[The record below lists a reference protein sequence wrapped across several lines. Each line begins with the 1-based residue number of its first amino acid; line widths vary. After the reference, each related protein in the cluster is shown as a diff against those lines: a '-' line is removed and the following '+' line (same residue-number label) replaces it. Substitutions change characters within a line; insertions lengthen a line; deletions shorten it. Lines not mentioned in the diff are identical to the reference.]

1 MIGMGMANLKFVA
14 VEVDSPIGWGS
25 SQWGKLYRL
34 KALRDIPLYSVLAG
48 DYSGYVTSRESL
60 SQDGECWIAY
70 GAEVFGNVHIS
81 GSAYIGGKA
90 QLKNF
95 RNDVS
100 LTVSG
105 GAVVKD
111 RAKVFIQESV
121 EFDTIQDTLIDGQIS
136 ISGNALLLNVG
147 KIQGK
152 VKIFGDAS
160 LSGTKEVNG
169 TVSIGG
175 HAKVKE
181 LTRILGA
188 SFIEGET
195 VVATGAVVE
204 NSILRGTT
212 LIGLGQRVVD
222 AEFNVNGVMKYGDR
236 YQNNGFVIASKTPP
250 EEEDVAQT
258 SHFPLGAITA
268 SHIGPLSQLS
278 TSAVNELSIET
289 KDALNLLE
297 EIKEEFSHYETDV
310 VKLIKYPLMTDRTN
324 PYTLDMMQALK
335 LANRLSLN
343 PLHTGF
349 IASVFDLEKKFL
361 AAESNALKMASTALS
376 EAELKK
382 TGRASDLLAVALNEA
397 SSEQEKKVAFEQ
409 AFKQLEGVIMVP
421 DVAKET
427 FKIKIG
433 LKEIEA

>member
-1 MIGMGMANLKFVA
+1 MSEFKFVA
-14 VEVDSPIGWGS
+14 VEVDPPIGWGA
-25 SQWGKLYRL
+25 SQWGRLYRL
-34 KALRDIPLYSVLAG
+34 KALRDIPLYSVRAG
-48 DYSGYVTSRESL
+48 DLSGHVTSREIL
-60 SQDGECWIAY
+60 SQEGECWIDH
-70 GAEVFGNVHIS
+70 GAQVFGNVKIS
-81 GSAYIGGKA
+81 GAAYIGGNA
-90 QLKNF
+90 QVKNF
-95 RNDVS
+95 RNDVT
-100 LTVSG
+100 LTIAG
-105 GAVVKD
+105 GTVVKD

-152 VKIFGDAS
+152 VKISDYAS

-169 TVSIGG
+169 TILIRG

-181 LTRILGA
+181 LTRIIGA
-188 SFIEGET
+188 SVIEGES
-195 VVATGAVVE
+195 VVATGATVE

-212 LIGLGQRVVD
+212 LIGLGQRIVD
-222 AEFNVNGVMKYGDR
+222 AEFNIHGVMKHGDR
-236 YQNNGFVIASKTPP
+236 YQNNGFIISSKAPP
-250 EEEDVAQT
+250 EEEDEEKVPGI
-258 SHFPLGAITA
+258 PLGAITA
-268 SHIGPLSQLS
+268 ASIKPLNSLQYPN
-278 TSAVNELSIET
+278 TPAVSVDT
-289 KDALNLLE
+289 QDALILLE
-297 EIKEEFSHYETDV
+297 EIKAEFSSYETDV

-343 PLHTGF
+343 PSHTGF
-349 IASVFDLEKKFL
+349 VASVFDLEKKFL
-361 AAESNALKMASTALS
+361 AAESNALKMASTTLS

-382 TGRASDLLAVALNEA
+382 TGRASDLLAIALNEA

-421 DVAKET
+421 DVARET